1 VREPNAADAILE
13 ITLEEFPMRNLAL
26 AVLII
31 ASLTGCAAGH
41 GTLSSSED
49 LRQAQTSTLQFYNN
63 TDLRE
68 RTITA
73 CAAENEAEY
82 SANIA
87 MTGCKNA
94 SAAQLALDSGR
105 GAPR

>member
-1 VREPNAADAILE
+1 
-13 ITLEEFPMRNLAL
+13 MRNLTL
-26 AVLII
+26 GVLII
-31 ASLTGCAAGH
+31 ASLAGCAAGH
-41 GTLSSSED
+41 GTLSSVED
-49 LRQAQTSTLQFYNN
+49 LRQAQTSALQFYNDA
-63 TDLRE
+63 DLRE

-87 MTGCKNA
+87 LPGCKNA